1 MAKSSA
7 DQVKRFVFE
16 RISRLFQGGEGS
28 RYAADLAMLRRGIG
42 KDPGSMPELWELTF
56 NGMPENL
63 RGKGD
68 QPSFA
73 ERAVHTSLTLFAL
86 HQQGKDGT
94 CMSESNVML
103 GDAVRQLIQRNS
115 ARESAIKR
123 RFLVAVSAESFEE
136 LTWHVRGL
144 VQLLRAEEIR
154 LDYPQ
159 LAKELY
165 QFQFPEARD
174 RLRLQWG
181 RQLYRPSKNNV
192 SDQNNEKQEEKIDE
206 KI

>member
-1 MAKSSA
+1 
-7 DQVKRFVFE
+7 
-16 RISRLFQGGEGS
+16 
-28 RYAADLAMLRRGIG
+28 
-42 KDPGSMPELWELTF
+42 
-56 NGMPENL
+56 
-63 RGKGD
+63 
-68 QPSFA
+68 
-73 ERAVHTSLTLFAL
+73 
-86 HQQGKDGT
+86 
-94 CMSESNVML
+94 MSESNVML